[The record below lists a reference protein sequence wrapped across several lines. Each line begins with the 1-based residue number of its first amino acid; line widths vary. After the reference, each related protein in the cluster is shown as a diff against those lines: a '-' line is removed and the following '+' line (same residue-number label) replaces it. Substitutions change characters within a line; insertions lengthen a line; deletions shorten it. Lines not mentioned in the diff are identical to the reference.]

1 VLCSV
6 PSQPLESIND
16 RWLCEDDS
24 RLENERGEELAA
36 HELVPV
42 GRDVGVEA
50 GEDVAVQVWEA
61 IFDNVG

>member
-16 RWLCEDDS
+16 CRLCEDDR

-50 GEDVAVQVWEA
+50 SEDVAVQVREA